1 MGSTW
6 SRDTSVEV
14 FSDLFP
20 HISLDQLFSIHGLH
34 SQTLSLCLYPEGFPD
49 SLNFQGRASEW
60 VGDEEERS
68 PPGQPQAPGLT
79 PASHQVLGNLAVQ
92 QASSETCPSEGT
104 GHPEARY
111 RQEKHQRKRVNSVR
125 KLS

>member
-6 SRDTSVEV
+6 SGDTSVEV

-34 SQTLSLCLYPEGFPD
+34 SQTLSLCLYPVGFPD

-68 PPGQPQAPGLT
+68 PPGQPPGSRTHSRFSPGAWELNC
-79 PASHQVLGNLAVQ
+79 AAGILRNMSIRRNR
-92 QASSETCPSEGT
+92 PS
-104 GHPEARY
+104 
-111 RQEKHQRKRVNSVR
+111 
-125 KLS
+125 